1 MIESRSVKRSIEN
14 LAPVLFFVA
23 LILLGCLVYK
33 SYGIPW
39 DESVQTQIG
48 ALNYRYIFK
57 GDSALL
63 FFPDRYYGA
72 MFELPILWI
81 TSRFSIPRHLIIF
94 IVFVFGLIPF
104 YLSGR
109 RLFHNSWLA
118 LLATAIL
125 AISPRIFAD
134 AFYNSKDI
142 PFMVA
147 SIAAVWTLVV
157 LGDTFRQR
165 RHWLIVASITFLHA
179 ATCAVLIATR
189 VAGIM
194 IVPLTFILLILNTIE
209 TPAFWKLALTTGFV
223 YLALTVGLSILFWPV
238 LWQNPWT
245 QFIHAFGVM
254 SQYPFG
260 RGVLYA
266 GQYFPAENLP
276 WLYLPVWIGITTPL
290 IVLAGIL
297 PGIIDWIKSIFSVF
311 RWKEK
316 RQALKSPASEI
327 IPWLVVAG
335 WLAIPVAAIY
345 IFHSVLYDGWR
356 QMFFIYPA
364 VVLISV
370 RGLVVLYH
378 LIERLRF
385 NLIGMRIIAGLIL
398 LAGLVEPVWFMVRY
412 HPFENVYF
420 NALAGTP
427 ATLRQRFELDYWGL
441 SYKQGIDYI
450 LARDP
455 GKNIKIF
462 VSDPP
467 GQDYINAGLSSNN
480 KSRLISV
487 SDPSDANYFVSVFR
501 WHPGDYPYTDEF
513 NSINVRGTKI
523 MVVYLLR

>member
-1 MIESRSVKRSIEN
+1 MIESRSVKRFVEKP
-14 LAPVLFFVA
+14 APVLFFIA

-39 DESVQTQIG
+39 DESVQTQVG

-63 FFPDRYYGA
+63 SFPDRFYGA
-72 MFELPILWI
+72 IFELPILWI

-94 IVFVFGLIPF
+94 MIFVFGLIPF
-104 YLSGR
+104 YLLGR

-118 LLATAIL
+118 LLSTAIL

-147 SIAAVWTLVV
+147 SITAIWTLVIM
-157 LGDTFRQR
+157 GDTFRQKR
-165 RHWLIVASITFLHA
+165 NWLGVAAIIILHA
-179 ATCAVLIATR
+179 AVCAVLIATR

-194 IVPLTFILLILNTIE
+194 IVPLTFILLILIAIE
-209 TPAFWKLALTTGFV
+209 IPAFWKLALPTAFV
-223 YLALTVGLSILFWPV
+223 YLALTVGLSILFWPI

-276 WLYLPVWIGITTPL
+276 WYYLPVWIGITTPL

-297 PGIIDWIKSIFSVF
+297 PGILDWIMSIFSLF

-316 RQALKSPASEI
+316 RQALKSLASKI
-327 IPWLVVAG
+327 IPWIVVAG
-335 WLAIPVAAIY
+335 WLAIPGAAIY

-364 VVLISV
+364 IVLISV
-370 RGLVVLYH
+370 RGLIVLYH
-378 LIERLRF
+378 LIVRLPF
-385 NLIGMRIIAGLIL
+385 NLNGMRIIAGLLL
-398 LAGLVEPVWFMVRY
+398 LAGLAEPVWFTVRY
-412 HPFENVYF
+412 HPYENLYF

-427 ATLRQRFELDYWGL
+427 STLRQRFELDYWGL

-450 LARDP
+450 LAKDP
-455 GKNIKIF
+455 GKSIKIF

-487 SDPSDANYFVSVFR
+487 SDLSDANYFISVFR

-513 NSINVRGTKI
+513 YSLNVRGTKI
-523 MVVYLLR
+523 MVVYRLR

>member
-1 MIESRSVKRSIEN
+1 MIESRSVKRFVEN
-14 LAPVLFFVA
+14 LAPVLFFIA

-63 FFPDRYYGA
+63 SFPDRYYGA
-72 MFELPILWI
+72 VFELPMLWI

-94 IVFVFGLIPF
+94 LIFVFGLIPF
-104 YLSGR
+104 YLLGR
-109 RLFHNSWLA
+109 RLFHNSWSA
-118 LLATAIL
+118 LLATVIL
-125 AISPRIFAD
+125 TISPRIFAD

-147 SIAAVWTLVV
+147 SITAVWTLVV

-165 RHWLIVASITFLHA
+165 RHWLRVAEIIFLHA
-179 ATCAVLIATR
+179 TTCAVLIATR

-194 IVPLTFILLILNTIE
+194 IVPLTFILLILITLE
-209 TPAFWKLALTTGFV
+209 TPVFWKLVLSMAFV
-223 YLALTVGLSILFWPV
+223 YLTLTAGLSILFWPI
-238 LWQNPWT
+238 LWRNPWT

-276 WLYLPVWIGITTPL
+276 WHYLPAWIGMTIPL

-297 PGIIDWIKSIFSVF
+297 PGIIEWIRSIFPVF
-311 RWKEK
+311 RWNEK
-316 RQALKSPASEI
+316 GQVLKSLASEI

-356 QMFFIYPA
+356 QMFFIYPPI
-364 VVLISV
+364 VLISV
-370 RGLVVLYH
+370 RGLIVLYH
-378 LIERLRF
+378 FIVRLPF
-385 NLIGMRIIAGLIL
+385 SLNGMRIIAGVILI
-398 LAGLVEPVWFMVRY
+398 AGLAEPVWFMVRY
-412 HPFENVYF
+412 HPYENVYF

-427 ATLRQRFELDYWGL
+427 STLRQRYELDYWGL

-450 LARDP
+450 LANDP
-455 GKNIKIF
+455 GKSIKIF

-467 GQDYINAGLSSNN
+467 GQDYINSGLSSNN
-480 KSRLISV
+480 KSRLKSV

-501 WHPGDYPYTDEF
+501 WHPEDYPYTDEF
-513 NSINVRGTKI
+513 YSINVRGTKI
-523 MVVYLLR
+523 MVVYRLR

>member
-1 MIESRSVKRSIEN
+1 MIESSSVKRFVKN
-14 LAPVLFFVA
+14 LAPVLFFIA

-63 FFPDRYYGA
+63 SFPDRYYGA
-72 MFELPILWI
+72 IFELPILWI

-94 IVFVFGLIPF
+94 IIFVFGLIPF
-104 YLSGR
+104 YILGR
-109 RLFHNSWLA
+109 RLLHNSWLT

-147 SIAAVWTLVV
+147 SITAIWTLLV

-165 RHWLIVASITFLHA
+165 RHWLRFAAIIFLHA

-194 IVPLTFILLILNTIE
+194 IVPLTFILLIVIVIE
-209 TPAFWKLALTTGFV
+209 TPAFSKPALTTVFV
-223 YLALTVGLSILFWPV
+223 YLILTVGLSILFWPI
-238 LWQNPWT
+238 LWHNPWS

-276 WLYLPVWIGITTPL
+276 WHYLPVWIGITTPL

-297 PGIIDWIKSIFSVF
+297 PGVIDWIRSIFSVF

-316 RQALKSPASEI
+316 RQALKSLPSEI
-327 IPWLVVAG
+327 IPWSVVAG

-364 VVLISV
+364 IVLISV

-378 LIERLRF
+378 LISRLPI
-385 NLIGMRIIAGLIL
+385 NLNGMRIIAGLVL
-398 LAGLVEPVWFMVRY
+398 LAGLAEPVWFIFRY
-412 HPFENVYF
+412 HPNENVYF

-427 ATLRQRFELDYWGL
+427 STLRERYELDYWGL

-450 LARDP
+450 LANDP
-455 GKNIKIF
+455 RKSIRIF

-467 GQDYINAGLSSNN
+467 GQDYINTGLSSNN
-480 KSRLISV
+480 KFRLISV
-487 SDPSDANYFVSVFR
+487 SDPSEANYFVSVFR
-501 WHPGDYPYTDEF
+501 WHPGEYPYTDEF
-513 NSINVRGTKI
+513 YSINVRRTKI
-523 MVVYLLR
+523 MVVYRLR